1 MFKRPNLYGFID
13 VGTSMRLDLQPSA
26 SRILRCSI
34 RQCSG
39 TATSTGW
46 NFRFGRRAGE
56 TVDSELQEES
66 GWLAVLRLVGLH
78 DLGC

>member
-1 MFKRPNLYGFID
+1 M
-13 VGTSMRLDLQPSA
+13 VSSTSELLCVSICNPVH
-26 SRILRCSI
+26 LEYYCSI